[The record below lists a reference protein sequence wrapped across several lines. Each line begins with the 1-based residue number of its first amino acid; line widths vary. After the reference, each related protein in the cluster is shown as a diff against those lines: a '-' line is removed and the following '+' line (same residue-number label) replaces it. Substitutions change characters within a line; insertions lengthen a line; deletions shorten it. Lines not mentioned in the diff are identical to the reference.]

1 MNFVKIVPDDAYVF
15 SLEDAMDLLDTGY
28 EDILDDLTSALNGNE
43 KNIYTFSNNDISD
56 YIYDEVNGD
65 KDQYDNTWYHIVDI
79 VSDIRTNWTLK
90 DKFKNE
96 YTNNIIYI
104 KEKNGIVVGYEDTYD
119 GWVILIK
126 KQDIDKVFN
135 R

>member
-15 SLEDAMDLLDTGY
+15 LLYVAMDLLDTGY

-135 R
+135 N

>member
-1 MNFVKIVPDDAYVF
+1 MNFVKIVPDDAYVL
-15 SLEDAMDLLDTGY
+15 SLEDVMDLLDTGY

-65 KDQYDNTWYHIVDI
+65 EDQYDNTWYHIVDI

-104 KEKNGIVVGYEDTYD
+104 KEKNGIAVGYEDTYD

-135 R
+135 N

>member
-65 KDQYDNTWYHIVDI
+65 KDEYDNTWYHIVDI

>member
-1 MNFVKIVPDDAYVF
+1 MIIFFP
-15 SLEDAMDLLDTGY
+15 LEDALRLFDTGY
-28 EDILDDLTSALNGNE
+28 DDILDDLTSALNGNE
-43 KNIYTFSNNDISD
+43 KNIYTFSDNDISD
-56 YIYDEVNGD
+56 YIYDEVN
-65 KDQYDNTWYHIVDI
+65 KDEDEYDNSFYHIVDI
-79 VSDIRTNWTLK
+79 VSDIHTNWTLK

-96 YTNNIIYI
+96 YTDNIIYI
-104 KEKNGIVVGYEDTYD
+104 KEKNGITVGYEDTYD

>member
-65 KDQYDNTWYHIVDI
+65 EDQYDNTWYHIVDI

-135 R
+135 N